1 MPSIHDIPRRI
12 IRAKDPAAKKEL
24 DFGVDTRSNPFFSVG
39 LWGMAKDKPA
49 AQEIEAAE
57 PEVALAN
64 TDEPESL
71 DGKSSMNS
79 LFSMFTKTVA
89 SAPVAQ
95 STPLDESVVET
106 KEVQQTEPVVVAE
119 AVSESVIESAAPSQP
134 IDVVVNTAKSG
145 VAEQLTFDVIP
156 AAPAVETP
164 AETAEKPKGIK
175 RIDSETAKK
184 IRLVNKVLSFTSLF
198 DAAQA
203 PIPEQASAKQ
213 KKMPSADDARVALA
227 ELLGM
232 KQKDGVDDILAV
244 VAASQPLSVDA
255 DTTSPETPSI

>member
-1 MPSIHDIPRRI
+1 MPSIHDIPRRV

-49 AQEIEAAE
+49 SQEIEASA
-57 PEVALAN
+57 PAVALDESA
-64 TDEPESL
+64 EPESL

-79 LFSMFTKTVA
+79 LFSMFTKTIA
-89 SAPVAQ
+89 AAPVSP
-95 STPLDESVVET
+95 STPLDDDVVEI
-106 KEVQQTEPVVVAE
+106 KDAHPSEPVVTE
-119 AVSESVIESAAPSQP
+119 AVVVEQQAPANLP
-134 IDVVVNTAKSG
+134 GYTDATDITAKST

-156 AAPAVETP
+156 AAPQIDATVETTDK
-164 AETAEKPKGIK
+164 AKGVK

-198 DAAQA
+198 DAEQA
-203 PIPEQASAKQ
+203 PIPEQAAGKQ

-244 VAASQPLSVDA
+244 VAASQTQATDI
-255 DTTSPETPSI
+255 DTTTPDSPSV